1 MTRTGPRL
9 DTRDVRA
16 DADVDVVFTALIRP
30 FVPSRG
36 RRTRCFTPSSR
47 ASRGVFA
54 RARGKGHPSSSRPP
68 PRSRDIRAATP
79 PPIVDRANGLARAST
94 VVPVVVVLTASPSP
108 SSSVPVPT
116 PTAAPS
122 PRSSPRARPRLARVG
137 RVVTAYEMFA
147 HANTAS
153 AAYAVALPGGRR
165 RERTYAANVIV
176 ARASSSGDMRA
187 TGMRGDARRRARTT
201 TTTTTTT
208 RALVV
213 CACACACA
221 WAWAATREDD
231 DDDDGTRDGWAQKWW
246 WGDDGRDGRDGR
258 RRRRGWVVRTAMST
272 LVPLDAWV
280 RRTVRR
286 WLDTDGTGGTAT
298 ANGFV
303 DPSLPI
309 YVVGATSCKQ
319 LERRLGK
326 ELWEWF
332 VDALS
337 VSPTS
342 PGRAR
347 LAAVLSDART
357 TAQLDETFDELA
369 KRYPREGDEGDGGG
383 EDDDGVVSL
392 SAAAL
397 VKFSDG
403 ITGSIRPVLAPH
415 DSAVEI
421 RPATESEHAF
431 LLDNFDLLFPPSDPL
446 DRSTWHA
453 LAKLIFVR
461 RIIKALVAD
470 FGGLVAV
477 QRGLAEPLVVD
488 VRVVLDGDVVFRVH
502 TVAPKS
508 DASDFAGRRL
518 GVISEDA

>member
-1 MTRTGPRL
+1 
-9 DTRDVRA
+9 
-16 DADVDVVFTALIRP
+16 
-30 FVPSRG
+30 
-36 RRTRCFTPSSR
+36 
-47 ASRGVFA
+47 
-54 RARGKGHPSSSRPP
+54 
-68 PRSRDIRAATP
+68 
-79 PPIVDRANGLARAST
+79 
-94 VVPVVVVLTASPSP
+94 
-108 SSSVPVPT
+108 
-116 PTAAPS
+116 
-122 PRSSPRARPRLARVG
+122 
-137 RVVTAYEMFA
+137 
-147 HANTAS
+147 
-153 AAYAVALPGGRR
+153 
-165 RERTYAANVIV
+165 
-176 ARASSSGDMRA
+176 MRA
-187 TGMRGDARRRARTT
+187 MTTGARGDARRRAW
-201 TTTTTTT
+201 TTTT

-221 WAWAATREDD
+221 WAWSATREDD
-231 DDDDGTRDGWAQKWW
+231 ARDGWAHKKWW
-246 WGDDGRDGRDGR
+246 WWGDDDDGRDGRRRR

-272 LVPLDAWV
+272 LVPLDAWA
-280 RRTVRR
+280 RRTARR
-286 WLDTDGTGGTAT
+286 WLDTDGTGAAG
-298 ANGFV
+298 GFV

-357 TAQLDETFDELA
+357 TTQLDETFDELA
-369 KRYPREGDEGDGGG
+369 KRYPREREEDGAD
-383 EDDDGVVSL
+383 DDDGGVSL

-397 VKFSDG
+397 LKFSDG

-421 RPATESEHAF
+421 QPASESEHAF

-446 DRSTWHA
+446 DRPTWHA